1 MKQLAATNYVA
12 CCWIAV
18 IDAGQTGLSMSK
30 ANLKEMIAPF
40 DVEFLHVPYGSAE
53 HIAKKTSD
61 FIRRQSIQLSA
72 EVKGNVFL

>member
-1 MKQLAATNYVA
+1 MKQIAATNYVA

-30 ANLKEMIAPF
+30 ANLEEMVAPF

-61 FIRRQSIQLSA
+61 FIRRQLMQLSV
-72 EVKGNVFL
+72 EVKRNAFH